1 MHLLISFNTS
11 LLGNFIDSFS
21 LYELHRREIQKIIAL
36 NISESIYQNIC
47 SGRTFNIKYTLD
59 VELNPAPERPMYDQ
73 LMDIQR

>member
-1 MHLLISFNTS
+1 MHLLISFNTL

-21 LYELHRREIQKIIAL
+21 LYELHRRKIQKIIAL

-47 SGRTFNIKYTLD
+47 SGRNFNIKYTLD
-59 VELNPAPERPMYDQ
+59 VELNPGPERPMYDQ

>member
-47 SGRTFNIKYTLD
+47 SGRNFNIKYTLD
-59 VELNPAPERPMYDQ
+59 VELNPGPERPMYNQ